1 MSGIS
6 GLETGAARLLYEVT
20 WTNPCRKF
28 CAPNKT
34 GTHVCLQVLDACS
47 LQIFSLPNFSVL
59 PVEITN
65 QSLFQWQL
73 LCSAW
78 SHESQ
83 PCKNKLRFTAA
94 AAKKAA
100 KSPQSQHVRCGV
112 ISNVVL
118 MLTVWIFFSQKACIS
133 PRTYIML
140 P

>member
-1 MSGIS
+1 MIIIIHDPQLGYKCHTVQSCIGKRLWVNWNLKS
-6 GLETGAARLLYEVT
+6 SSAAVT
-20 WTNPCRKF
+20 
-28 CAPNKT
+28 A
-34 GTHVCLQVLDACS
+34 S
-47 LQIFSLPNFSVL
+47 IFSLPNFSVL

-94 AAKKAA
+94 KKAA

-118 MLTVWIFFSQKACIS
+118 KLTVWIFFSQKACIS